1 MRGEAGE
8 AGSEGSECESAPRP
22 LTRVHQS
29 QILKML
35 TKYLYASSTLGGD
48 AHGHIATVLSIDS
61 HILNISLSLLSSHCY
76 IPPLGYLLPYL

>member
-1 MRGEAGE
+1 MSSVGCVGRLARLVARG
-8 AGSEGSECESAPRP
+8 RP

-29 QILKML
+29 QILRML
-35 TKYLYASSTLGGD
+35 TKYLYVSSSLGGD